1 MKLMDTARILT
12 LVALACLSLSARPK
26 LLKEAKE
33 QGIDGVT
40 SCMSCHT
47 SIMKDKVAF
56 GPRGKFLKERKAKE
70 GVEVD
75 VKWLKE
81 FKANG

>member
-1 MKLMDTARILT
+1 MSIKRNLSTF
-12 LVALACLSLSARPK
+12 ALAIVATLSLSAKPAF
-26 LLKEAKE
+26 LKAAKDA
-33 QGIDGVT
+33 GIDGVT

-70 GVEVD
+70 HAAEVD
-75 VKWLKE
+75 VKWLKD
-81 FKANG
+81 FKA